1 MANGHNSIKR
11 IVHRSCEEIG
21 ATFRIARATS
31 WSEAINTFRAKLDI
45 QVMSRNGYKEP
56 PAVKERLLRKH
67 ETVLK
72 YLENRFGDFFESYD
86 YDAPLPPSDPTLEGK
101 IWMCWWQGEE
111 NAPEIVRACIDS
123 VRRNA
128 GGHEVIV
135 ITDENLSDYAHIPDW
150 VLEKVRA
157 GVLKYLENRFGDFF
171 ESYDY
176 DAPLPP
182 SDPTLEGKIWMCWW
196 QGEENAPEIVRA
208 CIDSVRRNAGGHE
221 VIVITDENLSDYA
234 HIPDWV
240 LEKVRAGIMSRTNL
254 SDLLRLSLL
263 AEHGGMWLDA
273 TFFCAGSLGEYM
285 DLPIWSIKRPDYLH
299 ASVACGMFAGY
310 SLACKEVQRH
320 PFVVARDFF
329 LEYWRNSDR
338 LIDYLLVDYLIVLAQ
353 RHDPSVAAAFASI
366 EPNNPRCDDL
376 ISILDRPF
384 DQSAWSELLLDTSL
398 FKLTWKQEF
407 PKQTDGRQT
416 YYGRLLEGGLS

>member
-1 MANGHNSIKR
+1 
-11 IVHRSCEEIG
+11 
-21 ATFRIARATS
+21 
-31 WSEAINTFRAKLDI
+31 
-45 QVMSRNGYKEP
+45 MSRNGYKEP
-56 PAVKERLLRKH
+56 PAVKGRLLCKH

-72 YLENRFGDFFESYD
+72 YLENRFGDFFELYD
-86 YDAPLPPSDPTLEGK
+86 YEAPLPPSDPALEGK

-135 ITDENLSDYAHIPDW
+135 ITDENLSDYAHIPNW
-150 VLEKVRA
+150 VLEKV
-157 GVLKYLENRFGDFF
+157 
-171 ESYDY
+171 
-176 DAPLPP
+176 
-182 SDPTLEGKIWMCWW
+182 
-196 QGEENAPEIVRA
+196 
-208 CIDSVRRNAGGHE
+208 H
-221 VIVITDENLSDYA
+221 
-234 HIPDWV
+234 
-240 LEKVRAGIMSRTNL
+240 AGIMSRTNL

-310 SLACKEVQRH
+310 SLACKEDQRH

-353 RHDPSVAAAFASI
+353 RHDPSIAAAFASI
-366 EPNNPRCDDL
+366 EPNNSRCDDL
-376 ISILDRPF
+376 ISLLDMPF
-384 DQSAWSELLLDTSL
+384 DQRVWNVLSSDTKL
-398 FKLTWKQEF
+398 FKLTWKQDFNRTKEGCL
-407 PKQTDGRQT
+407 TAYGMLLDGVMN
-416 YYGRLLEGGLS
+416 

>member
-1 MANGHNSIKR
+1 MEEAFTIDYNETLLLSVAGGLFLIQVIYYASLYLR
-11 IVHRSCEEIG
+11 IPRRRKAVEQGDIAFQTDCPPLSVILYAREACEELKRNLP
-21 ATFRIARATS
+21 ALLAQDYPTF
-31 WSEAINTFRAKLDI
+31 
-45 QVMSRNGYKEP
+45 
-56 PAVKERLLRKH
+56 
-67 ETVLK
+67 
-72 YLENRFGDFFESYD
+72 
-86 YDAPLPPSDPTLEGK
+86 
-101 IWMCWWQGEE
+101 
-111 NAPEIVRACIDS
+111 
-123 VRRNA
+123 
-128 GGHEVIV
+128 EVIV

-150 VLEKVRA
+150 VLEKV
-157 GVLKYLENRFGDFF
+157 
-171 ESYDY
+171 
-176 DAPLPP
+176 
-182 SDPTLEGKIWMCWW
+182 
-196 QGEENAPEIVRA
+196 
-208 CIDSVRRNAGGHE
+208 H
-221 VIVITDENLSDYA
+221 
-234 HIPDWV
+234 
-240 LEKVRAGIMSRTNL
+240 AGIMSRTNL

-310 SLACKEVQRH
+310 SLACKEDQRH

-338 LIDYLLVDYLIVLAQ
+338 LIDYLLVDYLIVQAQ
-353 RHDPSVAAAFASI
+353 RHDPSIAVAFASI

-407 PKQTDGRQT
+407 SKQTDGGQT
-416 YYGRLLEGGLS
+416 YYGKLLEGGLS

>member
-1 MANGHNSIKR
+1 M
-11 IVHRSCEEIG
+11 
-21 ATFRIARATS
+21 
-31 WSEAINTFRAKLDI
+31 
-45 QVMSRNGYKEP
+45 
-56 PAVKERLLRKH
+56 
-67 ETVLK
+67 
-72 YLENRFGDFFESYD
+72 
-86 YDAPLPPSDPTLEGK
+86 
-101 IWMCWWQGEE
+101 
-111 NAPEIVRACIDS
+111 
-123 VRRNA
+123 
-128 GGHEVIV
+128 
-135 ITDENLSDYAHIPDW
+135 
-150 VLEKVRA
+150 
-157 GVLKYLENRFGDFF
+157 
-171 ESYDY
+171 
-176 DAPLPP
+176 
-182 SDPTLEGKIWMCWW
+182 
-196 QGEENAPEIVRA
+196 
-208 CIDSVRRNAGGHE
+208 RRNAGGHE

-310 SLACKEVQRH
+310 SLACKEGQRH

-376 ISILDRPF
+376 IS
-384 DQSAWSELLLDTSL
+384 LLDKPFEQMEWSSLKGATRL
-398 FKLTWKQEF
+398 FKLSWKQEF
-407 PKQTDGRQT
+407 PSQSNGIESF
-416 YYGRLLEGGLS
+416 YGALVCGDCS